1 MGQERSTA
9 ATAVAAIDSNA
20 VRVAVNFGVQY
31 GSGVI
36 LSPVGVVVTC
46 KHAIYG
52 YSDGRIELSNGMQV
66 EFSVLKEVEGKDLIF
81 LVTSVPVESVPA
93 KVRENATLQEGE
105 ELVCRASVAQTV
117 VCTIRGSL
125 AYVPRPNSKGVL
137 VAQVPLSPGA
147 SGATLFDL
155 NGHIVGI
162 CIGPVTEKEM
172 NFARAWSG
180 DVIRDAIKDNF
191 GDSWAGYLSDVTVE
205 SLSVKSDG
213 GKSDL
218 RTGDKIESVNG
229 VSITSDLDF
238 LLAGA
243 ALSARNEKQVLIGVV
258 RSGKSEKI
266 EIVRP

>member
-1 MGQERSTA
+1 
-9 ATAVAAIDSNA
+9 
-20 VRVAVNFGVQY
+20 VRVAVNRGVQY

-46 KHAIYG
+46 KHVIKG
-52 YSDGRIELSNGMQV
+52 FSDGRIELSNGNQV
-66 EFSVLKEVEGKDLIF
+66 EFSVLKEVEGKDLVF
-81 LVTSVPVESVPA
+81 LVTAVPVDGVPA

-105 ELVCRASVAQTV
+105 ELVCRATVAQGP

-125 AYVPRPNSKGVL
+125 AYLPRPDSKGVL

-162 CIGPVTEKEM
+162 CIGPVTEQETR
-172 NFARAWSG
+172 FARAWSG

-191 GDSWAGYLSDVTVE
+191 RDSWASFLSDVTVE

-218 RTGDKIESVNG
+218 RTGDKIESVDG

-243 ALSARNEKQVLIGVV
+243 ALSAKNEKQVLIGVV